1 MKKSR
6 WLKIA
11 KWSTAVALSS
21 AFMAT
26 NVQAHSLWM
35 LPGEFNLS
43 TEEST
48 WITVDATASNS
59 VFAVDKPIALD
70 QVSIYSAD
78 GKRHRIGSYFKGKR
92 RSVFDFEIDQEGT
105 YKVELRPQVRYMTFY
120 EMGEKN
126 TRKRIFA
133 NKQEAEVPKGAKNVK
148 TIAVQS
154 IAGFYVTQ
162 KAPSDKVLETTG
174 KGFELHALTHPS
186 DIVEQEESRFKFT
199 YNGKPVANTTVEI
212 TPHGTAWRSAR
223 EEMELTTDKEGVV
236 TFTPEKIG
244 PHLLII
250 SMRKDIDKDDANSVL
265 ADSMSVNYHLTFEV
279 LPQ

>member
-6 WLKIA
+6 WLNIA
-11 KWSTAVALSS
+11 KWSTAIALSS

-35 LPGEFNLS
+35 LPSEFNLS
-43 TEEST
+43 TEGET

-59 VFAVDKPIALD
+59 VFSVDKPIALD
-70 QVSIYSAD
+70 QVTIYSAD
-78 GKRHRIGSYFKGKR
+78 GKRHRMGSYFKGKR
-92 RSVFDFEIDQEGT
+92 RSVFDFEINQEGT
-105 YKVELRPQVRYMTFY
+105 YKVELRPQPRYMTLF
-120 EMGEKN
+120 EMGDKN
-126 TRKRIFA
+126 QRKRVFG
-133 NKQEAEVPKGAKNVK
+133 NKQEAKVPSGAKNVR
-148 TIAVQS
+148 TVAMQS

-199 YNGKPVANTTVEI
+199 YNGKPVANTQVEI

-223 EEMELTTDKEGVV
+223 EEMELKTDKDGIVV
-236 TFTPEKIG
+236 FTPEKTG

-250 SMRKDIDKDDANSVL
+250 SMRNDIDKNDASSVL
-265 ADSMSVNYHLTFEV
+265 ADSMGVNYHLTFEV

>member
-1 MKKSR
+1 MKKKS
-6 WLKIA
+6 WLNVA
-11 KWSTAVALSS
+11 KWSTAIALSS

-35 LPGEFNLS
+35 LPSEFNLS
-43 TEEST
+43 TEDET

-59 VFAVDKPIALD
+59 VFSVDKPIALD

-78 GKRHRIGSYFKGKR
+78 GKRHRMGAYFKGHR
-92 RSVFDFEIDQEGT
+92 RSVFDFAVNQEGT
-105 YKVELRPQVRYMTFY
+105 YKVELRPQTRYMTLF

-126 TRKRIFA
+126 QRKRIFG
-133 NKQEAEVPKGAKNVK
+133 NKLEAEIPRGAKKVK

-154 IAGFYVTQ
+154 IAAFYVTQ
-162 KAPSDKVLETTG
+162 KGPTDKVLETTG

-186 DIVEQEESRFKFT
+186 DIVEQEESSFKFT
-199 YNGKPVANTTVEI
+199 YNGQPVANTKVDI

-223 EEMELTTDKEGVV
+223 EEMELTTDEKGVV
-236 TFTPEKIG
+236 TFTPDKTG

-250 SMRKDIDKDDANSVL
+250 SMRKDIDKADEKSVL
-265 ADSMSVNYHLTFEV
+265 ADSMGVNYHLTFEV

>member
-1 MKKSR
+1 MKKNS
-6 WLKIA
+6 WLAIA
-11 KWSTAVALSS
+11 KWSAAIALSS
-21 AFMAT
+21 AFMTT

-35 LPGEFNLS
+35 LPSEFNLS
-43 TEEST
+43 TDDKT

-59 VFAVDKPIALD
+59 VFSVDKPIALD

-78 GKRHRIGSYFKGKR
+78 GKKHRIGSYFKGQR
-92 RSVFDFEIDQEGT
+92 RSVFDFEINQEGT
-105 YKVELRPQVRYMTFY
+105 YKVELRPQPRYMTFY

-126 TRKRIFA
+126 ERKRIFE
-133 NKQEAEVPKGAKNVK
+133 NKLEAKVPSGAKNIK
-148 TIAVQS
+148 TVAVQS

-186 DIVEQEESRFKFT
+186 DVVEQEESRFKFT
-199 YNGKPVANTTVEI
+199 YNGVPVANTTVDI

-223 EEMELTTDKEGVV
+223 EEMVLKTDQDGVV
-236 TFTPEKIG
+236 TFTPVKTG

-250 SMRKDIDKDDANSVL
+250 SLRQDIDKNDANSAL
-265 ADSMSVNYHLTFEV
+265 ADSIGVNYHLTFEV